1 MLSSL
6 TKTQELAPYEIV
18 TFTFGGYSPFSRLI
32 HLLLVFVF
40 VFLLLYLHFK
50 YPDKKLEWGEE
61 KQTLSPEKPIT
72 SVTLQGIFLF
82 SASNCLI
89 VLLQE

>member
-6 TKTQELAPYEIV
+6 TKTQELAPYKIV

-32 HLLLVFVF
+32 HLLLVFF
-40 VFLLLYLHFK
+40 SLLLYPHFK

-61 KQTLSPEKPIT
+61 KQTLSPEKPMT
-72 SVTLQGIFLF
+72 SITLQGIFLF

>member
-6 TKTQELAPYEIV
+6 TKTQELAPYKIV

-40 VFLLLYLHFK
+40 CFFFSSFFIPISSTQIRSLNGGKKNRPSVLKNPLL
-50 YPDKKLEWGEE
+50 
-61 KQTLSPEKPIT
+61 
-72 SVTLQGIFLF
+72 
-82 SASNCLI
+82 
-89 VLLQE
+89 